1 MARTVAPRPKRNS
14 ASSRRLWRR
23 DTLLAMAH
31 PKRALRDE
39 AEGILQACYAAPD
52 LDACREVYARAR
64 ALSARAPKHRRAE
77 RVLRV
82 CSITT
87 VYALVHRRDAA
98 GLLAH
103 LTELSEDLARQPTR
117 RDLARVLASSLAA
130 VRDPRGLDD
139 RARAWALARAETL
152 LAEHPRDP
160 SVRLACGEVVTAMTL
175 GDPDAM
181 IALCAELRRAIDLN
195 PCDTRLRAQWG
206 RAVARC
212 TDRLRIKQRWA
223 EIAPWRDALSAE
235 PDRDDELATSL
246 ARATRNV
253 AHAHEDAGDVG
264 GISRELD
271 ALRALH
277 DGAPTRRGVITLEL
291 LAASRLMVL
300 ACTAAS
306 WRWEGATVT
315 FLPDAPEGIDRA
327 ERTLREMARERARRP
342 TAQGADLVADA
353 MQDFIWC
360 VRMARDDAREHR
372 WHARLSKLA
381 ARHPRSAAERFWA
394 LSAASR
400 ALAQADRGDPRGAL
414 ETAATVARV
423 APLRRDDP
431 GLREAHAKALS
442 SSERAHRALGAF
454 DDASRCH
461 DALEDLATR
470 HPGEAMLTRLYVL
483 TAKARV
489 EAALSTGAHDAI
501 VAELARVDAL
511 VSRAQGEGLGRRVFA
526 QALLAVVR
534 DAPSLAKDA
543 RARLRRLA
551 AENPREGA
559 IAEALR
565 EAKTPRT

>member
-1 MARTVAPRPKRNS
+1 
-14 ASSRRLWRR
+14 
-23 DTLLAMAH
+23 MAH

-52 LDACREVYARAR
+52 LDACREVYGRAL
-64 ALSARAPKHRRAE
+64 ALSARAPRYRRAE

-82 CSITT
+82 CSVTT
-87 VYALVHRRDAA
+87 VYGLSHRRDAE

-103 LTELSEDLARQPTR
+103 LQELSGALAREPAR
-117 RDLARVLASSLAA
+117 RDLARVLAWSLAA
-130 VRDPRGLDD
+130 AAREPRALDD
-139 RARAWALARAETL
+139 RARAWALSRAESL
-152 LAEHPRDP
+152 LAEHPREP
-160 SVRLACGEVVTAMTL
+160 SMRFPCGEVLTELTL
-175 GDPDAM
+175 GDPEAM
-181 IALCAELRRAIDLN
+181 IALCGELRRSIEQS
-195 PCDTRLRAQWG
+195 PCDAALRAQWG

-212 TDRLRIKQRWA
+212 TDRLRIKERWR
-223 EIAPWRDALSAE
+223 EIAPWRDALAAE
-235 PDRDDELATSL
+235 PGRDDELATSL

-253 AHAHEDAGDVG
+253 AHALEDEGDID
-264 GISRELD
+264 GIARELD
-271 ALRALH
+271 ALRALR
-277 DGAPTRRGVITLEL
+277 DGAPRRRGRITLEI

-306 WRWEGATVT
+306 WRWEGSSVA
-315 FLPDAPEGIDRA
+315 FLPDAPARIDLA

-353 MQDFIWC
+353 MQDFTWC
-360 VRMARDDAREHR
+360 ARMARDDARERR
-372 WHARLSKLA
+372 WHAQLARLAS
-381 ARHPRSAAERFWA
+381 RHPRSAAERSWA

-442 SSERAHRALGAF
+442 ASERAHRALGAP
-454 DDASRCH
+454 DDATRCL
-461 DALEDLATR
+461 DALEDLAAG
-470 HPGEAMLTRLYVL
+470 HPGEAMLTRLFAL

-489 EAALSTGAHDAI
+489 EAALSTGALDA
-501 VAELARVDAL
+501 VDAELARLDAR
-511 VSRAQGEGLGRRVFA
+511 VSQPQGEGLGRRVFA

-534 DAPSLAKDA
+534 AAPSLAKAA

-565 EAKTPRT
+565 EARRG